1 MDNLTQ
7 MFKESSEKFA
17 DRPAFA
23 SRDKDKK
30 YNTITYSELFQ
41 TAEQLSMGLI
51 NEGVKAKEHVGIF
64 ADNRLEWILADMAV
78 ILAGAADVPR
88 GTDVNEHDITYIVP
102 HSDMKVLFVQNT
114 AIYERVK
121 KIKRKLP
128 NLKKIIIMDS
138 SEKTPKGALSMSGLI
153 EKGKTLIEKNRKE
166 LDNRFKKIKPSDL
179 CTLIYTSGTTG
190 TPKGVMLTHENLVAQ
205 LKNVPIHLFP
215 EDRLVSILPI
225 WHIFERTIE
234 MISLNSGSCT
244 YYSTIR
250 DLKENFQLVKPT
262 MMASAPRVWESLYN
276 GVHTMIAKSP
286 GIKQK
291 LFGAA
296 YFLSNHYNRALRF
309 LSGKELRISGGNLLI
324 RVGRVI
330 PEALVLTLLF
340 LPEKLLDTIVLKKIR
355 KATGGAFR
363 GTISGGGALPMHVD
377 KFFNN
382 IGIPVLEGYG
392 LTETSPVL
400 AVRTFDNLVVGT
412 IGPPVPETEIKFLDL
427 ETKEQIYPGKKGVK
441 GELWVKGPQVMK
453 GYYKNPKMTKSV
465 LTADGWFNTGDLG
478 MVTHNDCIKLYGR
491 TKDTIVLMSGE
502 NVEPV
507 PIENMLNQSHY
518 IDNCMLVG
526 QDEKNLG
533 VLIVPSA
540 IELEK
545 YGKTLKQIAKNEQVQ
560 ELVKSEIKRLI
571 NADNGFKP
579 YERVVS
585 FKILEKPFQMGEEL
599 TAKLSIKRHV
609 VTKQY
614 QADIAKFY
622 K

>member
-1 MDNLTQ
+1 MENLTE
-7 MFKESSEKFA
+7 MFKESSEKYG

-23 SRDKDKK
+23 TRDKDKN

-41 TAEQLSMGLI
+41 TAEQLAMGLI
-51 NEGVKAKEHVGIF
+51 NEGVKAREHVGIF

-78 ILAGAADVPR
+78 ILTGGADVPR
-88 GTDVNEHDITYIVP
+88 GSDVTEHDITYIIP
-102 HSDMKVLFVQNT
+102 HSDMKVLFVQSI
-114 AIYERVK
+114 AVYEKVK
-121 KIKRKLP
+121 KLKRKLP

-138 SEKTPKGALSMSGLI
+138 SEKAPKGTLSMSAVI
-153 EKGKTLIEKNRKE
+153 EKGKTLLEKNRKE
-166 LDNRFKKIKPSDL
+166 LDNRYKKLKPSDL

-205 LKNVPIHLFP
+205 LKYVPIHLHP

-234 MISLNSGSCT
+234 MLTMLAGACT

-250 DLKENFQLVKPT
+250 DLRENFQIVKPT

-276 GVHTMIAKSP
+276 GIHGMVEKAPTIRK
-286 GIKQK
+286 K

-296 YFLSNHYNRALRF
+296 YFVSSHYNRAARF
-309 LSGKELRISGGNLLI
+309 LAGKELRVSGNDTLI
-324 RVGRVI
+324 RLARLI
-330 PEALVLTLLF
+330 PETLVLTSLF
-340 LPEKLLDTIVLKKIR
+340 LPEKLLDAVVLKKIR
-355 KATGGAFR
+355 MASGGALR
-363 GTISGGGALPMHVD
+363 GTISGGGALPLHVD

-392 LTETSPVL
+392 LTETAPVL

-412 IGPPVPETEIKFLDL
+412 IGPQVPETDIKFLDA
-427 ETKEQIYPGKKGVK
+427 ESGEQIYPGKKGVK

-453 GYYKNPKMTKSV
+453 GYYKNPKVTKTV
-465 LTADGWFNTGDLG
+465 LTNDGWFNTGDLG

-507 PIENMLNQSHY
+507 PIENMMNQSHY
-518 IDNCMLVG
+518 IDNCVLVG
-526 QDEKNLG
+526 QDEKYLG
-533 VLIVPSA
+533 ALIVPSA
-540 IELEK
+540 TALEK
-545 YGKTLKQIAKNEQVQ
+545 HGKTLKQIAKSESANE
-560 ELVKSEIKRLI
+560 LIKSEIKRLI
-571 NADNGFKP
+571 NAENGFKP
-579 YERVVS
+579 FERVIT
-585 FKILEKPFQMGEEL
+585 FKILEKPFEMGDEL
-599 TAKLSIKRHV
+599 TAKQSIKRHV
-609 VTKQY
+609 VTERY
-614 QADIAKFY
+614 QADINKMY